1 MGAPTFDLQS
11 HSTYSDGELS
21 PADTVRAAYRSGVE
35 VLALTDHDGVGGVE
49 QATESARALGV
60 KLIPAVEISTIDF
73 VEEDGTPVLTR
84 DLHICGYGIDPANQA
99 LREQLKRSRT
109 DRQRRSDAMAE
120 ALIELGWHLDERVLE
135 KQHAGG
141 GSVGRPHLAL
151 AVVAHSGN
159 VERLARERLTDPTE
173 FLLAYLT
180 EGRPAF
186 RPRYAP
192 SVGEAI
198 ALIHEAGGL
207 AVWAHPFFDLG
218 AEEVV
223 RDSADRFRAI
233 GLDGIEAFYVTHTRA
248 QAEMVADYCTRYQL
262 LSTGSSDFHGPTHS
276 RFNRFRAF
284 DTYGLEPH
292 LGSLLA

>member
-21 PADTVRAAYRSGVE
+21 PADTVRAAYRAGVE

-49 QATESARALGV
+49 QATTSARALGV
-60 KLIPAVEISTIDF
+60 KLIPAVEISTLDSGA
-73 VEEDGTPVLTR
+73 DATSGLAR
-84 DLHICGYGIDPANQA
+84 DLHICGYGIDPGNAA
-99 LREQLKRSRT
+99 LREQLKRSRD
-109 DRQRRSDAMAE
+109 DRDRRADSMAE

-135 KQHAGG
+135 KQRAGG

-151 AVVAHSGN
+151 AVLAHSGN

-173 FLLAYLT
+173 FLVAYLT

-186 RPRYAP
+186 RSRFAP
-192 SVGEAI
+192 SVEEAI

-207 AVWAHPFFDLG
+207 AVWAHPFFDLS
-218 AEEVV
+218 ADQDV
-223 RDSADRFRAI
+223 RESADRFRAV

-248 QAEMVADYCTRYQL
+248 QAQMAANYCTRYQL
-262 LSTGSSDFHGPTHS
+262 LSTGSSDFHGPGHS

-284 DTYGLEPH
+284 ETYGLEPH
-292 LGSLLA
+292 LRPLLD

>member
-1 MGAPTFDLQS
+1 
-11 HSTYSDGELS
+11 
-21 PADTVRAAYRSGVE
+21 
-35 VLALTDHDGVGGVE
+35 
-49 QATESARALGV
+49 
-60 KLIPAVEISTIDF
+60 
-73 VEEDGTPVLTR
+73 
-84 DLHICGYGIDPANQA
+84 
-99 LREQLKRSRT
+99 
-109 DRQRRSDAMAE
+109 MAE